1 MSDERKRKKKKK
13 STNSKSSGRAAPA
26 TEPVKKFPVASL
38 RILDKGQP
46 VAIMSLWGK
55 VTEWG
60 SVILSGSESMDDDI
74 CYQVFLDN
82 GYAAKAAYAKAKEA
96 EESDGADEEDLDD
109 DEEEED

>member
-13 STNSKSSGRAAPA
+13 SASRNAERSAPA
-26 TEPVKKFPVASL
+26 VEKVKKFPVASL

-55 VTEWG
+55 VAEWG

-74 CYQVFLDN
+74 CYQVFLDA

-109 DEEEED
+109 DEEEDD